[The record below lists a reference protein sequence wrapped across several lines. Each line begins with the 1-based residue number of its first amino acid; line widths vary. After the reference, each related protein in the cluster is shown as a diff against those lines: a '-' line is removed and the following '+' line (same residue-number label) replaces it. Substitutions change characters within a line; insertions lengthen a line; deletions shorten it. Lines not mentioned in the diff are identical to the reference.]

1 MNKKFLIVGF
11 IVAVLIA
18 AVLSPFASSY
28 PDGLERVAEDKGFI
42 VLAEGKELIKTWMPD
57 YVFPG
62 INHEG
67 VATALA
73 GVIGTVLVLI
83 VLYGIGKLLVISF
96 RQERN

>member
-1 MNKKFLIVGF
+1 MNKKLLIAGF
-11 IVAVLIA
+11 IIAVLVA
-18 AVLSPFASSY
+18 AILSPFASSY

-42 VLAEGKELIKTWMPD
+42 VLAGGKELIKTWMPD

-73 GVIGTVLVLI
+73 GIIGTILVLI

>member
-73 GVIGTVLVLI
+73 GIIGTVLVLI